1 MPGGLNGM
9 MFAREVQERRPG
21 VPVLLTTGYNEELVA
36 DGPQAAAS
44 EVLGKPYSRTQLA
57 DRVRAAL
64 DAKRRDDR
72 PPRRPQATG
81 PSHEG

>member
-1 MPGGLNGM
+1 MPGGLNGVVL
-9 MFAREVQERRPG
+9 ADRVRERRPE

-36 DGPQAAAS
+36 DGPRATAS

-64 DAKRRDDR
+64 NARARNAR
-72 PPRRPQATG
+72 PPAGSRPPG
-81 PSHEG
+81 PRHEG